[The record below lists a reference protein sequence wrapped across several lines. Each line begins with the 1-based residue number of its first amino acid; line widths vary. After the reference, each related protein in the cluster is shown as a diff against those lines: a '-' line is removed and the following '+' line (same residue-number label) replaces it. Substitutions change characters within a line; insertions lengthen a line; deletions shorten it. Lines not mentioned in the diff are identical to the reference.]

1 MPDLIIDGR
10 PVTVEKGVS
19 VIEAAERA
27 GVRVPRFCWHKAL
40 GPAGACRLCAVMFV
54 EGPVKGLA
62 MSCMTLA
69 ADGMV
74 VETGH
79 PKAVAFRRQIIELLM
94 VNHPHD
100 CPVCDEGGHCLLQDE
115 TISGGHSLRRFPGRK
130 RTYQDQNLGP
140 FIQHEMN
147 RCIHCYRCARF
158 YQEYCGYRDFGP
170 MQNANRVY
178 FGRFEDGPLDNPFAG
193 NLADLCPTGTL
204 TDKPGR
210 FVARRWDCQRAPSV
224 CLHCS
229 LGCNVTALSRYRR
242 VARIEARDN
251 AAVNGAFICDR
262 GRYGFGYESAQGRP
276 RTPLAA
282 GRPATPGEALRA
294 AAGLLASVA
303 DLHGPTAV
311 AVIGGQRS
319 TMETQAAL
327 VALARAT
334 SATGPVF
341 FAAAREQ
348 GQVRD
353 ALYAL
358 TPVRARSLA
367 EIGKADAVL
376 VVGVSPLADAPM
388 LTLALRQAARGGAK
402 IFLADPRP
410 LALPLDHVHLPL
422 APRQLPAVL
431 AVAAAGEDTA
441 GLVQHKFPLAPE
453 LWPRLEALAKAMA
466 GAKHPA
472 LVHAPALA
480 RSLPGDDRF
489 GLLPVLDG
497 PGTAG
502 AALLAPAEAPG
513 LDDLADDVAAGRI
526 KAVVAV
532 EADLFAA
539 APALAARLAALE
551 ALIVLDHL
559 PTPTVA
565 AARVFLPTATLFETG
580 GTLAAS
586 DGRLQRAEPV
596 QAPGLSVLADGA
608 GDHPPRDYARPLP
621 GTDPAPAAFW
631 CDRLGRALGVEMP
644 RQPLAEA
651 LAAHPVLAGLDPA
664 SLPAEGLRPA
674 YPGREPAAPATDLSQ
689 LAAEGLAVVLDT
701 PFFGGD
707 ALSRFAPLVADKTG
721 PAVALLHPDDA
732 AGLNLADGATVALDC
747 GDAPA
752 TAAVRLHRGVAR
764 GVVVVPRL
772 PRFDA
777 LSPTIGPC
785 GLRRKETP

>member
-10 PVTVEKGVS
+10 PVTVDKGVT

-27 GVRVPRFCWHKAL
+27 GIMIPRFCWHKSL
-40 GPAGACRLCAVMFV
+40 GAAGACRMCAVMFV
-54 EGPVKGLA
+54 EGPVKGLE
-62 MSCMTLA
+62 MSCMTPA

-79 PKAVAFRRQIIELLM
+79 PKAVAFRRQVIELLM
-94 VNHPHD
+94 ANHPHD

-229 LGCNVTALSRYRR
+229 LGCNVTVLSRYRR

-251 AAVNGAFICDR
+251 AAINGAFICDR
-262 GRYGFGYESAQGRP
+262 GRYGFGYQAAQDRP
-276 RTPLAA
+276 HAPLAA
-282 GRPATPGEALRA
+282 GRPASVDEALRA
-294 AAGLLASVA
+294 AAGLLAA
-303 DLHGPTAV
+303 AAKRHGPAAV
-311 AVIGGQRS
+311 AVVGGQRS

-327 VALARAT
+327 TALARA
-334 SATGPVF
+334 AGWRAPAF
-341 FAAAREQ
+341 FAAARQ
-348 GQVRD
+348 QAQARQ

-358 TPVRARSLA
+358 TPPRARSLA
-367 EIGKADAVL
+367 DLTKADAVL

-388 LTLALRQAARGGAK
+388 LTLALRQAARAGAA

-422 APRQLPAVL
+422 APRQLAAVL
-431 AVAAAGEDTA
+431 AVAGAGEDA
-441 GLVQHKFPLAPE
+441 SGLIQQKFPLAPE
-453 LWPRLEALAKAMA
+453 LWPRLETLAQAMA
-466 GAKHPA
+466 GAKRPA
-472 LVHAPALA
+472 IVYAPALA
-480 RSLPGDDRF
+480 AHLPGDDRF
-489 GLLPVLDG
+489 GLLPVL
-497 PGTAG
+497 PAAGTAG
-502 AALLAPAEAPG
+502 AALLAPADAPS
-513 LDDLADDVAAGRI
+513 LDDLAEDVAAGRI

-532 EADLFAA
+532 ETDLFTA
-539 APALAARLAALE
+539 APALAARLPALE

-565 AARVFLPTATLFETG
+565 AAQVFLPTATLFETG

-631 CDRLGRALGVEMP
+631 CDRLGRALHLELP
-644 RQPLAEA
+644 RHPLAEA

-664 SLPAEGLRPA
+664 TLPDEGQRPT
-674 YPGREPAAPATDLSQ
+674 YPGREPAAPESPPAQ
-689 LAAEGLAVVLDT
+689 PAEGMAVVLET

-707 ALSRFAPLVADKTG
+707 ELSRYAPLTADKTG

-747 GDAPA
+747 GDTPA

-777 LSPTIGPC
+777 LPPNLGPC
-785 GLRRKETP
+785 GLRRRETP